1 MSARHRAP
9 QRELP
14 KSLRPIR
21 RAYSARRS
29 LLHSTKLDAFL
40 AWATENGYRRHTTPP
55 KASYEVARLERVD
68 PAGNHPHIVIYRK
81 LTGEHLTLCQDGA
94 ELVHRWMRA
103 CKEAR
108 HG

>member
-1 MSARHRAP
+1 MSARHRATR
-9 QRELP
+9 RELP
-14 KSLRPIR
+14 KGLRPIR

-29 LLHSTKLDAFL
+29 LLHASKLDAFL
-40 AWATENGYRRHTTPP
+40 DWATENGFRLHTTPP
-55 KASYEVARLERVD
+55 KASYEVARLSLYD
-68 PAGNHPHIVIYRK
+68 PAGDNPHIVIYRK
-81 LTGEHLTLCQDGA
+81 LSGEHLTLCQDGV